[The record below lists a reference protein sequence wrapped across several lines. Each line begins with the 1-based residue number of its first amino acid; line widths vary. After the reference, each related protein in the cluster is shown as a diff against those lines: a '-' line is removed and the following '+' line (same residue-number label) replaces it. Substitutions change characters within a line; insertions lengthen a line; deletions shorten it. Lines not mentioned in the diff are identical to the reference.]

1 MDNSEDKKP
10 RFRPSTRLLRTIGQD
25 LIKDVYAAIV
35 ELVKNAYDAD
45 SPDAVVRF
53 EHDVDAKR
61 LLIVVEDHGHGM
73 DYDTVVNKWLVP
85 ATNDKLKRKRSPK
98 GRVLQGRKGIG
109 RFAAAI
115 LGDRILMETT
125 ASGVSTSLL
134 LDMGELEKIEY
145 LDQLELDIDAQETGR
160 PDGTCIEIESDGLSA
175 EQVREIWNPRQLHK
189 LFVELRSLI
198 APEEIYKAAEAH
210 GYKVDHDRFDIKL
223 IFGDF
228 PVENYNNREIPI
240 RPYPVLDLYDYK
252 ISGRVDET
260 GNAVLEFENQN
271 IPSLPPETIRLK
283 IPVGRDAGQRYP
295 GEIFLDLRVY
305 DRDPDSIDNII
316 RRGLKDP
323 DTGEYV
329 GKQEA
334 RRILDE
340 HYGVGVYR
348 EQFRIRP
355 YGEQS
360 FDWLDLDKKR
370 VQNPS
375 YKIGHNQIIG
385 FVYVRPEE
393 QSGLLEKSARDGLME
408 NGAYYGLVN
417 VVSSV
422 INELEGRR
430 FNYREKARKG
440 GRSRSLEE
448 EMDLLFDF
456 DSTKKRIASGLDEL
470 GIPKSQRKSVEAV
483 VDEALETEKQK
494 KAGFVRKIR
503 DTIAVYQGQATLG
516 KITHV
521 LLHEGRK
528 HIKYISETVPRV
540 VRWIH
545 SALTKPDVELI
556 EKIEERS
563 DKVLSHAKGL
573 SFLFKKIEPL
583 ARTRRSP
590 RKNFDLRKEWENAFA
605 IFSSELEDA
614 GIEFHID
621 SEDQPAVVSANE
633 MDLMTVFSN
642 LIENSVFWLSQS
654 KKPRRIDVHVFR
666 EGSKSIVEYKDNGPG
681 FQGGNL
687 ELMFEPGYSMK
698 PGGTGLGLSLAGEA
712 MSRIGGRIEAKHSD
726 EGAVFELVFEGNGNG

>member
-1 MDNSEDKKP
+1 MTHSFHKI
-10 RFRPSTRLLRTIGQD
+10 RPAARLLKTIGQD

-45 SPDAVVRF
+45 SPDAVVCF
-53 EHDVDAKR
+53 NYDEISSR

-73 DYDTVVNKWLVP
+73 DFDTVVSKWLVP
-85 ATNDKLKRKRSPK
+85 ATDDKLKRKRSGK
-98 GRVLQGRKGIG
+98 GRILQGRKGIG

-125 ASGVSTSLL
+125 AKGVTTSLL
-134 LDMGELEKIEY
+134 LDLEALEKIQF
-145 LDQLELDIDAQETGR
+145 LDELELNIEEQKTGR
-160 PDGTCIEIESDGLSA
+160 PDGTRIEIESDQISV
-175 EQVREIWNPRQLHK
+175 EQVRTTWNPRQLHK

-198 APEEIYKAAEAH
+198 APEEIYKTAEEK
-210 GYKVDHDRFDIKL
+210 GYETDHDSFDIKL
-223 IFGDF
+223 RFGDF
-228 PVENYNNREIPI
+228 PVENYSKREIPI
-240 RPYPVLDLYDYK
+240 RPYPVLALYDYK
-252 ISGRVDET
+252 ISGRVDAV

-283 IPVGRDAGQRYP
+283 IPLDKNAGQKYP
-295 GEIFLDLRVY
+295 GEIFVDLRVY
-305 DRDPDSIDNII
+305 DRDSDSIDNII
-316 RRGLKDP
+316 KRGLKDP

-334 RRILDE
+334 RRVLDE
-340 HYGVGVYR
+340 YYGIGVYR

-355 YGEQS
+355 YGEQT

-370 VQNPS
+370 IQRPS

-393 QSGLLEKSARDGLME
+393 QSGLMEKSARDGLME

-417 VVSSV
+417 VVSNV
-422 INELEGRR
+422 INQLEGRR
-430 FNYREKARKG
+430 FRYREKAMKG
-440 GRSRSLEE
+440 GRMHSLEE

-456 DSTKKRIASGLDEL
+456 NSTKKRIASGLDEL
-470 GIPKSQRKSVEAV
+470 GIPKAQRESVEAV
-483 VDEALETEKQK
+483 VDEALESEKQK

-528 HIKYISETVPRV
+528 HLKYISETMPRV
-540 VRWIH
+540 VKWVQN
-545 SALTKPDVELI
+545 ACKEPEQGLM
-556 EKIEERS
+556 EKIEQRS
-563 DKVLSHAKGL
+563 NKLLSHAKGL

-590 RKNFDLRKEWENAFA
+590 KKDCDLRKEWENAFA
-605 IFSSELEDA
+605 IFSSDLEYAD
-614 GIEFHID
+614 IEYHVI
-621 SEDQPAVVSANE
+621 SKEQPTIVSANE

-642 LIENSVFWLSQS
+642 LIENSVFWLNQGS
-654 KKPRRIDVHVFR
+654 KTRRIDVHIFR
-666 EGSKSIVEYKDNGPG
+666 EGEQVIVEYKDSGPG

-687 ELMFEPGYSMK
+687 ELMFEPGYTMK
-698 PGGTGLGLSLAGEA
+698 QDGSGLGLALAGEA
-712 MSRIGGRIEAKHSD
+712 MARIGGHIEAKHSD
-726 EGAVFELVFEGNGNG
+726 EGAVFELVFKEKING

>member
-1 MDNSEDKKP
+1 MTHSVQKI
-10 RFRPSTRLLRTIGQD
+10 RPAARLLRTIGQD

-53 EHDVDAKR
+53 DYDADAER

-73 DYDTVVNKWLVP
+73 DFDTVVNKWLVP
-85 ATNDKLKRKRSPK
+85 ATDDKLKRKRSAK
-98 GRVLQGRKGIG
+98 GRILQGRKGIG

-115 LGDRILMETT
+115 LGERILMET
-125 ASGVSTSLL
+125 AARGVTTSLL

-145 LDQLELDIDAQETGR
+145 LDELELDIEKEESGR
-160 PDGTCIEIESDGLSA
+160 PDGTRIEIESDGLSA
-175 EQVREIWNPRQLHK
+175 EQVRETWNPRQLHK

-198 APEEIYKAAEAH
+198 APEEIYKAAEEQ
-210 GYKVDHDRFDIKL
+210 GYKIDHDRFDIKL
-223 IFGDF
+223 MFGDF
-228 PVENYNNREIPI
+228 PVENYNKREIPI

-271 IPSLPPETIRLK
+271 IPSLLPETIRLK
-283 IPVGRDAGQRYP
+283 IPVNRNAGQKYP
-295 GEIFLDLRVY
+295 GEIFVDLRVY

-348 EQFRIRP
+348 EQFRVRP

-417 VVSSV
+417 VVSNV

-440 GRSRSLEE
+440 GRARSLEE

-528 HIKYISETVPRV
+528 HIKYISETVPRI
-540 VRWIH
+540 VRWVHYVIK
-545 SALTKPDVELI
+545 KPEEDLI
-556 EKIEERS
+556 QKIEERS

-590 RKNFDLRKEWENAFA
+590 RKDFDIRKEWENAFA

-614 GIEFHID
+614 GIEFHII
-621 SEDQPAVVSANE
+621 SEEQPAIVSANE
-633 MDLMTVFSN
+633 MDLMAVFSN
-642 LIENSVFWLSQS
+642 LIENSVFWLSQGE
-654 KKPRRIDVHVFR
+654 KPRRIDVQVFR
-666 EGSKSIVEYKDNGPG
+666 EGDKSIVEYKDNGPG

-698 PGGTGLGLSLAGEA
+698 PGGTGLGLALAGEA

-726 EGAVFELVFEGNGNG
+726 DGAIFELVFEGKGNG

>member
-1 MDNSEDKKP
+1 MTHSVQKI
-10 RFRPSTRLLRTIGQD
+10 RPAARLLRTIGQD

-45 SPDAVVRF
+45 SPDVVVSF
-53 EHDVDAKR
+53 SYAGTAKR
-61 LLIVVEDHGHGM
+61 LLITVEDHGHGM
-73 DYDTVVNKWLVP
+73 DFETVVNKWLVP
-85 ATNDKLKRKRSPK
+85 ATDDKLRRRRSGN
-98 GRVLQGRKGIG
+98 GRILQGRKGIG

-125 ASGVSTSLL
+125 TAGVTTSLL
-134 LDMGELEKIEY
+134 LDMGELERIEY
-145 LDQLELDIDAQETGR
+145 LDELELNIQETNTGR
-160 PDGTCIEIESDGLSA
+160 ADGTRIEIESDGKTSDD
-175 EQVREIWNPRQLHK
+175 VKDTWNPRQLHK

-198 APEEIYKAAEAH
+198 APEEVYKAAERQ
-210 GYKVDHDRFDIKL
+210 GYKVDHDRFDIQL
-223 IFGDF
+223 NFGDF
-228 PVENYNNREIPI
+228 PVENYDRREIRI
-240 RPYPVLDLYDYK
+240 KPYPVLDLYDYK
-252 ISGRVDET
+252 ISGRVNENGD
-260 GNAVLEFENQN
+260 AVLEFENQN
-271 IPSLPPETIRLK
+271 LPSLPAETIRLK
-283 IPVGRDAGQRYP
+283 IPIDTAAGQKYP
-295 GEIFLDLRVY
+295 GEIFVDLRAY

-340 HYGVGVYR
+340 HYGVGIYR

-375 YKIGHNQIIG
+375 YKIGHNQVIG

-393 QSGLLEKSARDGLME
+393 RSGLQEKSARDGLME
-408 NGAYYGLVN
+408 NGAYFGLVAAI
-417 VVSSV
+417 SRV

-430 FNYREKARKG
+430 VRYREKALKG
-440 GRSRSLEE
+440 GRARSLEE

-456 DSTKKRIASGLDEL
+456 GSTKKRIASGLDEL
-470 GIPKSQRKSVEAV
+470 GIPRSQRKSVEAV

-528 HIKYISETVPRV
+528 HIKYMSETIPRIV
-540 VRWIH
+540 KWVRSVIE
-545 SALTKPDVELI
+545 TPDQETLD
-556 EKIEERS
+556 KIEERS

-590 RKNFDLRKEWENAFA
+590 SKDFDLARELDNAFA
-605 IFSSELEDA
+605 IFASELEDA
-614 GIEFHID
+614 GIEYAV
-621 SEDQPAVVSANE
+621 SVEGQPPVVKGNE
-633 MDLMTVFSN
+633 MDLITVFSN
-642 LIENSVFWLSQS
+642 LIENSVFWLGQV
-654 KKPRRIDVHVFR
+654 KEGARRIDVLVHR
-666 EGSKSIVEYKDNGPG
+666 EDGRSVVEFKDTGPG

-698 PGGTGLGLSLAGEA
+698 PEGTGLGLALAGEA
-712 MSRIGGRIEAKHSD
+712 MSRLGGRIEAKHSD
-726 EGAVFELVFEGNGNG
+726 EGAVFELMFEGKGNA